1 MKWENI
7 VGDYFIFTRW
17 KTRNTRKNN
26 IKPIKSPITNGIKEL
41 LISVGDKSSPYI
53 LGQLKEG
60 SNENTITNKCEKLK
74 GIFMHYGYIGLGNL
88 GAACA
93 GCLLKAGF
101 EVTVF
106 DLNKTLAEP
115 LIAAGAKWAESAEDV
130 AASVDHV
137 ITCLPSPAVSEK
149 VLRQILPVMKK
160 GASWIEMSTLGR
172 DDVLALAKVAEA
184 AGVRMLELP
193 VTGGVHLAYR
203 GEITMLPGGD
213 KDLVDLHWKA
223 FEAMGNRIFHMGPLG
238 SSSIIKVITNML
250 AFIHLKACGEA
261 LMLAKRGG
269 LDLGQAWHAIAASSG
284 NSFVHETEG
293 ALILNGSYDIAFSL
307 DLALKDLGFAL
318 GFGKE
323 FGVPLELASMTNQ
336 TYVAAKA
343 AYGGDAQ
350 SPMIAKLLEDLLGTD
365 LRAPGFPA
373 RLE

>member
-1 MKWENI
+1 
-7 VGDYFIFTRW
+7 
-17 KTRNTRKNN
+17 
-26 IKPIKSPITNGIKEL
+26 
-41 LISVGDKSSPYI
+41 
-53 LGQLKEG
+53 
-60 SNENTITNKCEKLK
+60 
-74 GIFMHYGYIGLGNL
+74 MHYGYIGLGNL

-93 GCLLKAGF
+93 DCLLKAGF
-101 EVTVF
+101 KVTVT
-106 DLNKTLAEP
+106 DLKKELAEP
-115 LIAAGAKWAESAEDV
+115 LIAAGATWADSAEEV

-137 ITCLPSPAVSEK
+137 ITCLPSPAVTEK
-149 VLRQILPVMKK
+149 VLAQILPKMKK
-160 GASWIEMSTLGR
+160 GATWIEMSTLGR
-172 DDVLALAKVAEA
+172 DDVLAFAKVAEA
-184 AGVRMLELP
+184 HGIHMLELP

-213 KDLVDLHWKA
+213 KEIVDLHWKA
-223 FEAMGNRIFHMGPLG
+223 FEAMGNRVFHMGPLG

-293 ALILNGSYDIAFSL
+293 ALILNGSYDIAFNI

-318 GFGKE
+318 NFGKE

-350 SPMIAKLLEDLLGTD
+350 SPMIAKLLEDQLGTD